1 MIRTEGK
8 VPYLC
13 LIVLLLRT
21 VLNQRKQE
29 EDVKIIN
36 SRRKKVSYICWD
48 VNLLF
53 QLVPICTI
61 LLAAEE
67 KKCFPKKLREKNHTY
82 IFMTILFSCSRFTS
96 PWSEDG
102 NKKVPFV
109 CLFVAVLTTRKKDKT
124 QRQKKT
130 WKKFDI
136 SILFVQLPPVRTIL
150 HWDVTSTG
158 GGVRLWD
165 ADSDCRKG

>member
-67 KKCFPKKLREKNHTY
+67 KKCFPKKLRKKSSHLHIY
-82 IFMTILFSCSRFTS
+82 DVIIFLFT
-96 PWSEDG
+96 
-102 NKKVPFV
+102 
-109 CLFVAVLTTRKKDKT
+109 LHLTFIR
-124 QRQKKT
+124 R
-130 WKKFDI
+130 WE
-136 SILFVQLPPVRTIL
+136 
-150 HWDVTSTG
+150 
-158 GGVRLWD
+158 
-165 ADSDCRKG
+165 

>member
-61 LLAAEE
+61 LLATEE
-67 KKCFPKKLREKNHTY
+67 KNIFLKN
-82 IFMTILFSCSRFTS
+82 C
-96 PWSEDG
+96 
-102 NKKVPFV
+102 V
-109 CLFVAVLTTRKKDKT
+109 
-124 QRQKKT
+124 
-130 WKKFDI
+130 KKFTPTY
-136 SILFVQLPPVRTIL
+136 L
-150 HWDVTSTG
+150 
-158 GGVRLWD
+158 
-165 ADSDCRKG
+165 